1 MQTDPIADMF
11 TRIRNALM
19 VGHMQV
25 SMPSS
30 KLKVAVADILQREG
44 YIEGYA
50 VAGEVKPELTIDLK
64 YYGKR
69 RERRPVITNIQRV
82 SSPGRRVYAGKGDI
96 PWVLSGMGIAIMTT
110 PKGVMTGDEARRAGV
125 GGEVIG
131 YVW

>member
-1 MQTDPIADMF
+1 MQNDPIADMF

-19 VGHMQV
+19 VGHTQV

>member
-1 MQTDPIADMF
+1 MQNDPIADMF

-50 VAGEVKPELTIDLK
+50 VTGEVKPELTIDLK